1 MKLKNVCTLDV
12 VCCKSQS
19 SIFEAARQMREHH
32 VGNLVVVEDAE
43 DEGKN
48 LPVGIIT
55 DRDIVVEVV
64 SRNRD
69 PQTTTVASVMS
80 TPIVVAD
87 ESEDVA
93 EAVERMQAHGVRRIV
108 ITGAH
113 GTLSG
118 IFTMDDV
125 LRLNAEQVAA
135 PLAVMTKEQKREHR
149 DRRG

>member
-19 SIFEAARQMREHH
+19 SIFEAARLMREHH
-32 VGNLVVVEDAE
+32 VGNLVVVEADE
-43 DEGKN
+43 DEGN
-48 LPVGIIT
+48 ALPVGIIT

-64 SRNRD
+64 SRSRD
-69 PQTTTVASVMS
+69 PQATTVASVMS
-80 TPIVVAD
+80 TPVVVAD
-87 ESEDVA
+87 ESEDVT

-113 GTLSG
+113 GALAG
-118 IFTMDDV
+118 IFTMDDL
-125 LRLNAEQVAA
+125 LRLNAEQAAA